1 MARPHRPVR
10 RGTYEKRRVAGSP
23 PPTAPPGDILTS
35 ADARHL
41 GARIDSAQERY
52 RTTAIRLMSGRA
64 CGLVLLDSRTGTERI
79 LTSVDDWDRLQTE

>member
-10 RGTYEKRRVAGSP
+10 RGTYEKRRVAGSSLP
-23 PPTAPPGDILTS
+23 AAPPSDVLTS

-41 GARIDSAQERY
+41 GARIDSVQERY
-52 RTTAIRLMSGRA
+52 RTTAIRLMAGRA